1 MFEKCSLRA
10 GRLNKQKGPFP
21 ASTEGAARHRARMLC
36 PAHALILSIASVAP
50 VAEFAQCRDLVV
62 SSSYGN
68 LQKKA
73 KNGGSTAPANVGS
86 VCSTNGLDAGRSPA
100 HRQ

>member
-10 GRLNKQKGPFP
+10 GRINEQKWAISGEHRGRG
-21 ASTEGAARHRARMLC
+21 ASPCRMPC
-36 PAHALILSIASVAP
+36 PAHALILGIASLAQ
-50 VAEFAQCRDLVV
+50 VAEFAQYCDLVV

-73 KNGGSTAPANVGS
+73 KNGGSTAPANEGS

>member
-21 ASTEGAARHRARMLC
+21 ASTEGAARHRARMPG
-36 PAHALILSIASVAP
+36 PAHALILGIASLAQ
-50 VAEFAQCRDLVV
+50 VAEFAQCCDLVV

-73 KNGGSTAPANVGS
+73 KNGGSTPPRKCGQCMQYQWTRCGAKP
-86 VCSTNGLDAGRSPA
+86 CP
-100 HRQ
+100 

>member
-1 MFEKCSLRA
+1 MFEKCSPRA
-10 GRLNKQKGPFP
+10 GRLKKQKGPFR
-21 ASTEGAARHRARMLC
+21 ARTEGAARHRAPMPC
-36 PAHALILSIASVAP
+36 PAQDPILGIASLAQ
-50 VAEFAQCRDLVV
+50 VAEFAQCCDLVV

-73 KNGGSTAPANVGS
+73 KNGGSTPPANVGS

>member
-10 GRLNKQKGPFP
+10 GRLNEQKWAIP
-21 ASTEGAARHRARMLC
+21 ASTEGAARHRARMPC
-36 PAHALILSIASVAP
+36 PAHALILGIASLAQ
-50 VAEFAQCRDLVV
+50 VAEFALCCDLVV

-73 KNGGSTAPANVGS
+73 KNGGSTPPANVGS